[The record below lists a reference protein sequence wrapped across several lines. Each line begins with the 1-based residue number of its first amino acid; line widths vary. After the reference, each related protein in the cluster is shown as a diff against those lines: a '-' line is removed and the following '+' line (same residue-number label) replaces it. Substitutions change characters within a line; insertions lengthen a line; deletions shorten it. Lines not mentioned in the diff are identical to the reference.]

1 MHIKESL
8 VIPAPPDA
16 VWSVGGDV
24 GRIADWVPALEESHL
39 EGDVRRLR
47 LAGRSGDAT
56 ERIVERDDPQR
67 YYVYDYLSGPLP
79 LKLYRSRF
87 EVLDHADGSE
97 VVWTAELEAKSADA
111 EAGLAGVISQT
122 YQAGLAE
129 LSRRVVGDIV
139 PKAELLLEREISAPR
154 AIVAA
159 LADAGVNL
167 VFGMPGGYTGAIFAA
182 LHQHPTIRVIQVR
195 EEAIGSIAAEAV
207 GRLTGKP
214 VVVMGQGEWIVGN
227 AGQGLLE
234 ALLGSSP
241 VIAITDMSEGGSL
254 SHHGYYQSGSGDY
267 GSWDAKNALEAVTKR
282 TFVARTPAQAVQMT
296 QLAIK
301 HAVTGTPGPVAVV
314 LPSSALEGK
323 VGPNTAP
330 RLYSSKHY
338 YSAPSSS
345 AVSEIERVARIVGQ
359 AERPVIIAGNGVRV
373 SGATAELAAVAERF
387 GAYVATTAAGKGVYD
402 ETAPLGLGVMG
413 TFGTRRAN
421 ASIAMA
427 DVVLAVGTRL
437 APIDTAD
444 ETPNLLDPTKQTLIQ
459 VDIEP
464 LNAGWTY
471 PAAVSLIGDAAAVLS
486 QLATAP
492 VAPREPWEAPTAP
505 EPAID
510 EDRASSAD
518 VPFHPQAVI
527 RILQEEWPQDG
538 IVTNDAGEN
547 RLFMLHWFKS
557 AGTGG
562 YLMPAGGGGMGY
574 ALPAAL
580 GAKIAAPE
588 RPVLA
593 VCGDGGFAVSVSALM
608 TAAQEHVP
616 MVVLVLNNAALGWV
630 ANGMGKRAVAAH
642 FMNFDHAEIARS
654 MGCDGVRVGTPD
666 ELRKALAAARTT
678 DRPVLIDVPVN
689 MATSFRDIVQP
700 LSSDRWKAG
709 E

>member
-1 MHIKESL
+1 MEIAAST
-8 VIPAPPDA
+8 VIP
-16 VWSVGGDV
+16 
-24 GRIADWVPALEESHL
+24 VP
-39 EGDVRRLR
+39 
-47 LAGRSGDAT
+47 
-56 ERIVERDDPQR
+56 
-67 YYVYDYLSGPLP
+67 P
-79 LKLYRSRF
+79 LK
-87 EVLDHADGSE
+87 A
-97 VVWTAELEAKSADA
+97 
-111 EAGLAGVISQT
+111 Q
-122 YQAGLAE
+122 
-129 LSRRVVGDIV
+129 
-139 PKAELLLEREISAPR
+139 PLLERDISAPR

-159 LADAGVNL
+159 LADAGVEL
-167 VFGMPGGYTGAIFAA
+167 VFGMPGGYTGSIFAA
-182 LHQHPTIRVIQVR
+182 LHQHPTIRVVQVR

-241 VIAITDMSEGGSL
+241 VIAITDMSEGGAL

-282 TFVARTPAQAVQMT
+282 TFVARDPAQAVQMT

-301 HAVTGTPGPVAVV
+301 HATTGTPGPVAVV
-314 LPSSALEGK
+314 LPSAALEGK
-323 VGPNTAP
+323 VGPNTSP

-338 YSAPSSS
+338 FSAPASSGEPEIT
-345 AVSEIERVARIVGQ
+345 AVAEILQR

-373 SGATAELAAVAERF
+373 SGATAQLATFAEHI
-387 GAYVATTAAGKGVYD
+387 GAYVATSAAGKGVYD

-413 TFGTRRAN
+413 TFGTPRAN
-421 ASIAMA
+421 AAVATA

-437 APIDTAD
+437 GPIDTAD

-459 VDIEP
+459 VDVEP

-471 PAAVSLIGDAAAVLS
+471 PAAATLIGDAAAVLS
-486 QLATAP
+486 RLTTASP
-492 VAPREPWEAPTAP
+492 ARRDPWELPTTP
-505 EPAID
+505 GRQVD
-510 EDRASSAD
+510 EERALSTD
-518 VPFHPQAVI
+518 VPLHPQAVI
-527 RILQEEWPQDG
+527 RTLQEEWPRDG
-538 IVTNDAGEN
+538 VITNDAGEN

-574 ALPAAL
+574 AVPAAL
-580 GAKIAAPE
+580 GAKIAEPH
-588 RPVLA
+588 RPIIA

-608 TAAQEHVP
+608 TAAQENVP
-616 MVVLVLNNAALGWV
+616 LVVLVLNNAALGWV

-642 FMNFDHAEIARS
+642 FMDFDHAEIARS
-654 MGCDGVRVGTPD
+654 MGCEGVRVESPE
-666 ELRKALAAARTT
+666 ELRKALVTARTT
-678 DRPVLIDVPVN
+678 DRPLVIDVPVN
-689 MATSFRDIVQP
+689 METSFRDIVQP